1 MDTKPD
7 TESKYE
13 SDTSGSTKAVNSKTK
28 LKDGVYKPDKFSWS
42 GGSGRVNITCDKVTI
57 KNGQALATIVFSSS
71 AYQYVKANGKK
82 YLPTHTGGKSIFV
95 IPVELNK
102 NNSII
107 GMTTKMSTAHEITY
121 SILVYLSAADE
132 AGDGS
137 VSADGSS
144 SGRNFGSNEKL
155 DEKAPDIIGLE
166 YKSETKLD
174 YAKYFKIY
182 HYDKD
187 VTLLEIDMTKDT
199 DKDPE
204 KLKEETA
211 TKDSEKTSTK
221 TDSKKN
227 NKSGKKK
234 AVKIA
239 IKRDNEDSKKS
250 DTQSITYNDEGEAV
264 VQTQEEIIADLYKAN
279 VVKYLIVPEDSD
291 VELPVGIE
299 KEMIVIH
306 LPVKHAYVDSEESL
320 NTMDDLKLLKKIAAV
335 GYDQDETDIEAVNK
349 ALEKEDMVYAG
360 SADDLKFREIVKN
373 KIDLAIVSSEIL
385 PGGETEKAVKE
396 GKDGKTTKTDSTDKK
411 TVDTTKKKDSKTVND
426 VTGDSETEAT
436 SVLDDLADNF
446 ATLGIPLIIDRSADE
461 KSELAKAEWLKV
473 YGAVFGCSKKTD
485 QLYNKAV
492 KAVKSKTK

>member
-1 MDTKPD
+1 
-7 TESKYE
+7 
-13 SDTSGSTKAVNSKTK
+13 
-28 LKDGVYKPDKFSWS
+28 
-42 GGSGRVNITCDKVTI
+42 
-57 KNGQALATIVFSSS
+57 
-71 AYQYVKANGKK
+71 
-82 YLPTHTGGKSIFV
+82 
-95 IPVELNK
+95 
-102 NNSII
+102 
-107 GMTTKMSTAHEITY
+107 MTTKMSTAHEITY

-385 PGGETEKAVKE
+385 SGSETEKAVKE
-396 GKDGKTTKTDSTDKK
+396 GTDGKTTKTDSTDKK

-436 SVLDDLADNF
+436 SVLDSLADNF

-492 KAVKSKTK
+492 KAAKSKTK